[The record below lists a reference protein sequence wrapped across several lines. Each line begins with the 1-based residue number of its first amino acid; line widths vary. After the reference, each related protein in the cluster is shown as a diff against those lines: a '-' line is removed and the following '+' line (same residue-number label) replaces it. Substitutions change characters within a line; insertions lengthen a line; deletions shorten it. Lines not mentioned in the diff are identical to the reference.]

1 MNKATAKFPLWNSKG
16 ERREPHGN
24 AGTALH
30 PAVSNNRVNEV

>member
-1 MNKATAKFPLWNSKG
+1 MNKATANFPFGIPKG
-16 ERREPHGN
+16 TPGTHGN